1 VRIQNP
7 LLSNVDP
14 PLFIFCD
21 FFLLYHEPLPEVH
34 RGASVQSLVGVG
46 VQVEKDFKHVE
57 HAGHLREEQHP
68 VPTSL
73 QIPQKRR

>member
-1 VRIQNP
+1 
-7 LLSNVDP
+7 
-14 PLFIFCD
+14 
-21 FFLLYHEPLPEVH
+21 
-34 RGASVQSLVGVG
+34 VG